1 MITELT
7 TALAPAGTLTAGPAA
22 ATELYATGYL
32 IKDGRTELGVFD
44 SCQ

>member
-7 TALAPAGTLTAGPAA
+7 
-22 ATELYATGYL
+22 TELYATGYL
-32 IKDGRTELGVFD
+32 IEDGRTELGVSD